1 MSETHDVF
9 LRAHTAVPNNNKNKK
24 KRGSGAE
31 SPWPDRV
38 VVYDCETLTDATL
51 KLTFGAYRICKLV
64 DGHYLC
70 EEEGL
75 FYPDHLSSGQR
86 KVLVQYVKA
95 ENVYADIEVK
105 SFTPKIR
112 LQLMSRS
119 EFAKTVF
126 FKAIQDKNMIVGFNL
141 PFDLARIAEDWA
153 YSDGGGHSLILLRW
167 HDRKSDGQLKE
178 DTYYPRII
186 YKALNSKT
194 ALIRSTQVRK
204 IREEGVNNNDTD
216 KPKAVFWPHGRF
228 LDVRTLLWALRN
240 VSYSLKRAC
249 KELETE
255 HQKKDHAPTGKI
267 TRDEIEYCLWDVKC
281 TVEVLNKAKAEYDLH
296 PIDRRPDQLYSPASV
311 AKGYMDALK
320 ITYPCRKFRRRNHAF
335 GIAMQAYYGGR
346 AECRI
351 RKCEVPV
358 VPVDFMSQYPTVN
371 ELLGNW
377 EMLIAEHI
385 SFEETTDEVREF
397 LHQITL
403 EKCFDPRL
411 WRDFKFFALVKPEE
425 DILPVR
431 TLYNDVTQ
439 NIGINYLTSRKP
451 IWYAGPDLISA
462 IILSDGKVPQIE
474 KAYRVVPQGKQSG
487 LGKTNLRGMV
497 KVDAKNSLYKH
508 VIEQRTENESNKAL
522 HYWLKILANSGSYGL
537 FVELNPNANTKHAEI
552 KVCFG
557 EETFRDRPSVLE
569 EPGDWFAPP
578 IASLITAGGRLL
590 LAMLESTVK
599 KAGGTYLFCDTD
611 SLAIVASEQ
620 GGPLNVPGTHGERV
634 LSWDDVDRAVKRFES
649 LNPYN
654 QEIEGI
660 RGSILKVH
668 KRNWNGNKERRQ
680 LYGYSVAGK
689 RYALY
694 EKKNGDIEIVEPKAH
709 GLGYFYPPKDSP
721 DRWEKDH
728 DVPKWIFELWDYIVR
743 GALGMRR
750 RRPSWFELPVMMKI
764 MLSAPHH
771 ALQNLGKCDLT
782 RPHNFMMMPKIAP
795 FGYPPG
801 INPADPHFTLIT
813 RFTNVREDWIKS
825 ECINIHDCESPTY
838 RLKFDYTDDGV
849 SASPVNFYQLAES
862 YQNHPEAKSL
872 GPDGKA
878 CEFDTR
884 GLLGRAQVLPG
895 EHVPIG
901 KESDRHWDEGDINVL
916 EFKTIR
922 YQRRGKVVATL
933 EQLRRIE
940 QVPKREFMRRDINQH
955 TLEKV
960 CKRIPVWA
968 SKLAKVLKV
977 LQEWETEQENL
988 ESSAPVNSPKL
999 RG

>member
-1 MSETHDVF
+1 MNETHDIF
-9 LRAHTAVPNNNKNKK
+9 LRAHTVVPNKRKK
-24 KRGSGAE
+24 KNRRSQRE
-31 SPWPDRV
+31 LPWPDRIL
-38 VVYDCETLTDATL
+38 VYDCETLTDATL
-51 KLTFGAYRICKLV
+51 KLTFGAYQLCKLV
-64 DGHYLC
+64 DGRYLC

-75 FYPDHLSSGQR
+75 FYPDDLPAWQR
-86 KVLVQYVKA
+86 KVLLQHVKA
-95 ENVYADIEVK
+95 QDVYADIEVK

-112 LQLMSRS
+112 LELRTRS
-119 EFAKTVF
+119 EFAKNVF
-126 FKAIQDKNMIVGFNL
+126 FKAILDKTMIVGFNL
-141 PFDLARIAEDWA
+141 PFDLARIAEDWGVA
-153 YSDGGGHSLILLRW
+153 DDGGHSLILCRW
-167 HDRKSDGQLKE
+167 RDPRTGQLEK
-178 DTYYPRII
+178 DTYYPRIV

-204 IREEGVNNNDTD
+204 LPKDDD
-216 KPKAVFWPHGRF
+216 KSDADEAKVILWPHGRF

-255 HQKKDHAPTGKI
+255 HQKKKEHTPTGEI
-267 TRDEIEYCLWDVKC
+267 TPAEIEYCCRDVKC
-281 TVEVLNKAKAEYDLH
+281 TVEVLNAAKSEYDLH
-296 PIDRRPDQLYSPASV
+296 PIARRPDRLYSPASV
-311 AKGYMDALK
+311 AKGYMDELK
-320 ITYPCRKFRRRNHAF
+320 IGYPRKKFKRRDRAF

-358 VPVDFMSQYPTVN
+358 VLVDFMSQYPTVN

-377 EMLIAEHI
+377 DLLTAESI
-385 SFEETTDEVREF
+385 SFEKSTDEVRDF
-397 LHQITL
+397 LKRITS
-403 EKCFDPRL
+403 EQCFDRSL

-462 IILSDGKVPQIE
+462 IILSDGKVPDIE
-474 KAYRVVPQGKQSG
+474 KAYRVVPHGKQKG
-487 LGKTNLRGMV
+487 LGTTNLRGMV
-497 KVDAKNSLYKH
+497 KVDARNSLYKH
-508 VIEQRTENESNKAL
+508 VIEQRVANESNKAL

-537 FVELNPNANTKHAEI
+537 FVELNPNGNTKHSEI
-552 KVCFG
+552 KVFFG
-557 EETFRDRPSVLE
+557 EETFRDRPTVLE

-578 IASLITAGGRLL
+578 IASLITSGGRLL
-590 LAMLESTVK
+590 LAMLETTVRE
-599 KAGGTYLFCDTD
+599 AGGTYLFCDTD
-611 SLAIVASEQ
+611 SLAIVASERD
-620 GGPLNVPGTHGERV
+620 GPLTIPGANGERV
-634 LSWDDVDRAVKRFES
+634 LSWDEVDQVVKRFET

-654 QEIEGI
+654 QGIASI

-668 KRNWNGNKERRQ
+668 KRNWNKNKERRQ
-680 LYGYSVAGK
+680 LHGFSVAGK

-694 EKKNGDIEIVEPKAH
+694 EKKDGDIEIVEPKAH

-721 DRWEKDH
+721 DGWEKDH
-728 DVPKWIFELWDYIVR
+728 EVPKWIFELWDYIVR

-750 RRPSWFELPVMMKI
+750 KKRSWFELPVMMKI
-764 MLSAPHH
+764 TLSTPHH

-813 RFTNVREDWIKS
+813 RFTDVREEWIKS

-838 RLKFDYTDDGV
+838 RLKFDYTDDGISV
-849 SASPVNFYQLAES
+849 SPVNFYQLAES

-872 GPDGKA
+872 GPDGKP
-878 CEFDTR
+878 CEFDTC
-884 GLLGRAQVLPG
+884 GLLQRAHIVAG
-895 EHVPIG
+895 EHIAIG
-901 KESDRHWDEGDINVL
+901 KESDRHWEEGEDISLL
-916 EFKTIR
+916 EFKAIR
-922 YQRRGKVVATL
+922 YKRRGKVTATT

-940 QVPKREFMRRDINQH
+940 KVPKREFIRRGINQH
-955 TLEKV
+955 TLEKI
-960 CKRIPVWA
+960 CNRIPVRA

-977 LQEWETEQENL
+977 LREWE
-988 ESSAPVNSPKL
+988 S
-999 RG
+999 